1 MTKVTRPS
9 LRAVRLQ
16 GGNSA
21 RAARQNA
28 ETLRI
33 VLAEPHTTLAP
44 GEYYTDPV
52 LVDHGRRTTLA
63 ADGVILMPSPACAGL
78 PMIRIEGSETHGTSM
93 EISGLQILHTLEAWR
108 PSSFIEARRHLGQ
121 ATNGQGQ
128 QRPGTDPGIVFRGCW
143 FWGRASQGILRLQGA
158 ELIEFHNAIIGQNHP
173 GAPAIS
179 IENLASTTGYK
190 FFGGQITNF
199 GSGWCIE
206 TRGNVQ
212 ELIMFGTYM
221 AGNSGGVLATSAG
234 GENKYLDRVTMHGV
248 RYEGVGPMLTE
259 DEGVVRWLDAA
270 NCKHGNEAGSAVA
283 PFIIST
289 PPTLY
294 RVWGIQTAGTAPEPV
309 QPPI

>member
-1 MTKVTRPS
+1 MRLVGGASPS
-9 LRAVRLQ
+9 
-16 GGNSA
+16 
-21 RAARQNA
+21 AARQNA
-28 ETLRI
+28 ETLSR
-33 VLAEPHTTLAP
+33 VLSDPFTVLAP
-44 GEYYTDPV
+44 GTYVTDPV
-52 LVDHGRRTTLA
+52 FVSHGKRTSLDARGVTLIPSA
-63 ADGVILMPSPACAGL
+63 QCVGVPV
-78 PMIRIEGSETHGTSM
+78 IRIEGSETHGTSM
-93 EISGLQILHTLEAWR
+93 EISGLQIVHTLGNWR
-108 PSSFIEARRHLGQ
+108 PSAFIEARRHLGQ

-143 FWGRASQGILRLQGA
+143 FWGRASSGILRLQGA
-158 ELIEFHNAIIGQNHP
+158 ELIEFHNTIIGQDHP
-173 GAPAIS
+173 STPAIS

-190 FFGGQITNF
+190 FFGGQVTNY

-221 AGNSGGVLATSAG
+221 AGNAGGVLATSAG

-248 RYEGVGPMLTE
+248 RYEGVGPILTE

-270 NCKHGNEAGSAVA
+270 NCKHGDAVSNVA

-309 QPPI
+309 NPPA